1 MSVVWKSR
9 LNAGTIFLEKSIYNY
24 LFITI
29 SFYILTIAIIPAIT
43 ALHLDAISLI
53 QASNYCWMGI
63 RANCGKGDCDISE
76 NETAA
81 ALTFAEN
88 GPETSAAQ
96 MKMKKLSAVTFT
108 RTPLL

>member
-9 LNAGTIFLEKSIYNY
+9 LNTGTIFLEKSIYNY
-24 LFITI
+24 FFIKI

-43 ALHLDAISLI
+43 AFHLDVISLI
-53 QASNYCWMGI
+53 QASNYCRMGI
-63 RANCGKGDCDISE
+63 RAKCGKGDCDISE

-88 GPETSAAQ
+88 GPETAAAR
-96 MKMKKLSAVTFT
+96 MKMSELSTVTFT
-108 RTPLL
+108 RAPLL